1 MPGKVASMKAR
12 LLASIIV
19 VSAIAVQSQ
28 AAMMAYLSIK
38 GQKQGN
44 FVGGILQRGREG
56 KIGVIAVDHDITS
69 PRDARSGQS
78 SGRRMHKPLKVT
90 LELDRATPLIYNAL
104 STNEN
109 LPEVTLDFWG
119 PSLKASTGVGV
130 EVQHY
135 SIKLTNATISDVHF
149 VMPNIRIAEN
159 ARLTEMIE
167 VSFTYQKIEWI
178 WKDGGIMATDDWGN

>member
-1 MPGKVASMKAR
+1 MKAR

-19 VSAIAVQSQ
+19 VSAIAIQSQ

-38 GQKQGN
+38 GQKQGP
-44 FVGGILQRGREG
+44 FVGGITQKGREG

-69 PRDARSGQS
+69 PRDARSGQGT
-78 SGRRMHKPLKVT
+78 GRRMHKPLKVT

-109 LPEVTLDFWG
+109 LPDVTLDFWG
-119 PSLKASTGVGV
+119 PNLRIGTGTGI

-149 VMPNIRIAEN
+149 IMPNVRIPDSSH
-159 ARLTEMIE
+159 LPEMIE

-178 WKDGGIMATDDWGN
+178 WKDGGIIATDDWGN